1 MKGSKKIKIYLFIF
15 IVAIFSSSI
24 LHAQSQKITKTR
36 ILFLLDASGSMYA
49 QMEESN
55 RINIAKRL
63 LIRLSDSLTK
73 LENVEIALRVY
84 GHQSMKQKRN
94 CRDTKLEVPFGELNQ
109 IQIRDK
115 IKNIKPKG
123 TTLIAYSLQEAAYD
137 FPRDP
142 SSRNIIIL
150 ITDGIEECDGDPC
163 AVSLALQKQ
172 GVILKPFI
180 IGLGKNAKFR
190 NEFDCVGQFFEAKT
204 EKDFQNVLNIVIS
217 QALNNTT
224 LQVNLLDAYG
234 RPTETDVTM
243 TFYENHSKK
252 MVNNFVHTLNY
263 RGLPDTFYLDPSIA
277 YDIEVHSTPKIE
289 RKNYKLTAG
298 KHNTLAL
305 DAPQGKL
312 NLVIDGITNYNN
324 LQALIL
330 HPKTNEIIHVQS
342 FNDIEKYLVGIYTL
356 EILSLPRIRQEN
368 VSVKQSKTTTIQ
380 IPQPGKLSI
389 VKRKNIVGGIYHKKD
404 NKMLQIFS
412 FNEGA
417 SEEVVLQPGK
427 YYIITRSGSNKSTL
441 ETQIRE
447 INIKSGRL
455 EQIAYY

>member
-1 MKGSKKIKIYLFIF
+1 MCSTLP
-15 IVAIFSSSI
+15 
-24 LHAQSQKITKTR
+24 AQNQGFNKTR

-49 QMEESN
+49 KMEESN
-55 RINIAKRL
+55 RINIAKKL
-63 LIRLSDSLTK
+63 LIRLADSLTQ

-109 IQIRDK
+109 IQIQEK
-115 IKNIKPKG
+115 IKGIRPKG

-137 FPRDP
+137 FPQDKA
-142 SSRNIIIL
+142 SRNIIIL

-190 NEFDCVGQFFEAKT
+190 SEFDCVGQFFEAKT
-204 EKDFQNVLNIVIS
+204 EKDFQNVLNIVVS

-224 LQVNLLDAYG
+224 IQVNLLDVYG
-234 RPTETDVTM
+234 RPTETDVNM
-243 TFYENHSKK
+243 TFYESHSGRIA
-252 MVNNFVHTLNY
+252 NNFVHTLNY
-263 RGLPDTFYLDPSIA
+263 RGLPDTFYLDPSLA
-277 YDIEVHSTPKIE
+277 YDLEIHTIPKVV
-289 RKNYKLTAG
+289 RKNYKPIAG
-298 KHNTLAL
+298 QHNTLAV

-312 NLVIDGITNYNN
+312 NLVVDGITNYNN

-330 HPKTNEIIHVQS
+330 HPKTNQIIHVQS
-342 FNDIEKYLVGIYTL
+342 FNDIEKYLVGKYDI
-356 EILSLPRIRQEN
+356 EILSLPRIRQKE
-368 VSVKQSKTTTIQ
+368 VDIKQSQTTTIQ

-389 VKRKNIVGGIYHKKD
+389 VNRRNIVGGIFYKKE
-404 NKMLQIFS
+404 NKMEKVFS
-412 FNEGA
+412 FNGGS
-417 SEEVVLQPGK
+417 SEEIVLQPGK
-427 YYIITRSGSNKSTL
+427 YFIITREGANKSTI
-441 ETQIRE
+441 ETKIQE
-447 INIKSGRL
+447 IQIKSGRL